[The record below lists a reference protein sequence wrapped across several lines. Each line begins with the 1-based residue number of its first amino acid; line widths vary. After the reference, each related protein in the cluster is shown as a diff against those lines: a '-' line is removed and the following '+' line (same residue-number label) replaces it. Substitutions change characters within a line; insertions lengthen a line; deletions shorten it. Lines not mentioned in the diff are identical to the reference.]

1 MSVSKQELTGKDQKD
16 ADNSAVESSDEFADT
31 AGLGE
36 EEFADTGV
44 WESNKKLTE
53 NTEGSVEIDVE
64 SLVAE
69 FEAEA
74 INGVDASGRIRRRL
88 EAIAERKR
96 RHEELKDLRSAE
108 GFEPLQIVPDCP
120 NRAEGVELS
129 LLRRGLTKFRQ
140 KGFKNDLPIDV
151 GLRGHFREKGWVRLH
166 RDKTPT

>member
-1 MSVSKQELTGKDQKD
+1 MSISKQESIKKTAKEGDGNTGED
-16 ADNSAVESSDEFADT
+16 SAEFTDT
-31 AGLGE
+31 SVLGE

-74 INGVDASGRIRRRL
+74 GKGVDSDGRIRKRL

-96 RHEELKDLRSAE
+96 RHEELKDFS
-108 GFEPLQIVPDCP
+108 DY
-120 NRAEGVELS
+120 
-129 LLRRGLTKFRQ
+129 
-140 KGFKNDLPIDV
+140 DID
-151 GLRGHFREKGWVRLH
+151 
-166 RDKTPT
+166 